1 VPAANPARRSERSRQ
16 AILAAASDLLTET
29 GYSDLTIEAIAARA
43 GVGKQTIYRWWRG
56 KGSVILDALVE
67 TAVRDLELPDTGDLR
82 ADLRVIVRATVA
94 EFADP
99 RLSATTRALT
109 IETLADDNLAEQVR
123 DRLLR
128 PQLAAVESRLR
139 AGQRAGHIRADLD
152 LDQVVEL
159 LFGPIYHRWLLRNGP
174 LTEAYADG
182 LVELVLAAVFPYQDQ
197 NVSTPRDAIQR
208 RSSSAATVAG

>member
-1 VPAANPARRSERSRQ
+1 MTPRRNERSRQ
-16 AILAAASDLLTET
+16 AILAAALQLLTET

-56 KGSVILDALVE
+56 KGAVILDALTE
-67 TAVRDLELPDTGDLR
+67 NLPDAVALPDTGDLR
-82 ADLRVIVRATVA
+82 ADLREVIRATVA

-99 RLSATTRALT
+99 KLSATTRALT
-109 IETLADDNLAEQVR
+109 IETLADDALADQVR

-128 PQLAAVESRLR
+128 PQLDAVRARLESGRA
-139 AGQRAGHIRADLD
+139 AGQVRPGAP

-182 LVELVLAAVFPYQDQ
+182 VVDLVLAAI
-197 NVSTPRDAIQR
+197 TPPGTGE
-208 RSSSAATVAG
+208 SASR